1 MGPAVTDAVYHKIG
15 EVAEILG
22 VAPHVVRYWE
32 QELPLRL
39 SERNRG
45 GQRVYSPEDVD
56 KLARVKRL
64 VVDQGVSVR
73 KLRRIIQTQGLPSA
87 GADAGPGEP
96 EGPTSP
102 PPLIEILEE
111 LRAIRRLLD

>member
-1 MGPAVTDAVYHKIG
+1 MAEPVFRKIG
-15 EVAEILG
+15 EVAEVLG
-22 VAPHVVRYWE
+22 VPPHVVRYWE

-45 GQRVYSPEDVD
+45 GQRVYGAEDVD
-56 KLARVKRL
+56 KLARVKAL

-73 KLRRIIQTQGLPSA
+73 KLRKIVQTEGLPGVA
-87 GADAGPGEP
+87 AAP
-96 EGPTSP
+96 EAVESP
-102 PPLIEILEE
+102 LTPVELLEE